1 MTDSDMAST
10 TTTSTTARLRLKAI
24 ALPPEHG
31 AWGFLLEPIVLGLL
45 VAPSLASWFLALAVV
60 GAFLIRHP
68 LKLAVADRQRGKR
81 YARTALA
88 EHVLLVYGAL
98 TVTGLML
105 AIALAGWEIMLPLL
119 MALPLV
125 LAMLA
130 SYIQNR
136 GRDLIPELA
145 GASALAATASG
156 IALAG
161 STSAQTAFALWM
173 ILNARN
179 LPSILYVRAR
189 LRLEKEKPFS
199 WTSVFLANMI
209 AVITVLVL
217 VLLDVAP
224 LLALIALLILF
235 ARALYGLSP
244 YRRRVRTQTIGFLE
258 MAYGLLVVIAA
269 ALGYAL

>member
-1 MTDSDMAST
+1 MAST
-10 TTTSTTARLRLKAI
+10 TTTARVRLKTI

-45 VAPSLASWFLALAVV
+45 VAPSLAGWFLALAVV

-68 LKLAVADRQRGKR
+68 LKLAFTDWQRGKR

-88 EHVLLVYGAL
+88 ERVILFYGGL
-98 TVTGLML
+98 TVTGLAL
-105 AIALAGWEIMLPLL
+105 AIALAGWGIMLPLF

-130 SYIQNR
+130 SYVQNR
-136 GRDLIPELA
+136 ARNLIPELA
-145 GASALAATASG
+145 GASALATTAS
-156 IALAG
+156 AVTLAG
-161 STSAQTAFALWM
+161 GISPQTAFALWV
-173 ILNARN
+173 ILTARD

-189 LRLEKEKPFS
+189 LRLEKDKPFS
-199 WTSVFLANMI
+199 WTLVFVTNALALI
-209 AVITVLVL
+209 AVLAL
-217 VLLDVAP
+217 VLLDLAP
-224 LLALIALLILF
+224 LLALLALIVLF
-235 ARALYGLSP
+235 ARALFGLSP

-258 MAYGLLVVIAA
+258 MAYGLLVVIAS

>member
-1 MTDSDMAST
+1 MVST
-10 TTTSTTARLRLKAI
+10 TTTARVRLKAI

-45 VAPSLASWFLALAVV
+45 VAPSLAGWFLALGIV

-68 LKLAVADRQRGKR
+68 LKLAFTDWQRGKR
-81 YARTALA
+81 YARTTLAERVVLLYGVLTVSGLALA
-88 EHVLLVYGAL
+88 
-98 TVTGLML
+98 VT
-105 AIALAGWEIMLPLL
+105 LAGWEIMLPLL
-119 MALPLV
+119 MASPLV

-130 SYIQNR
+130 SYVQNH

-161 STSAQTAFALWM
+161 NASTQTAFALWA

-179 LPSILYVRAR
+179 IPSILYVRAR
-189 LRLEKEKPFS
+189 LSLEKDKPFS
-199 WTSVFLANMI
+199 WTLVFVTNAL
-209 AVITVLVL
+209 AVITVLAL
-217 VLLDVAP
+217 VLLDFAP
-224 LLALIALLILF
+224 LLVLLALLILF

-258 MAYGLLVVIAA
+258 IAYGLLIVIAS

>member
-1 MTDSDMAST
+1 MAST
-10 TTTSTTARLRLKAI
+10 TTTARVRLQTI

-31 AWGFLLEPIVLGLL
+31 AWGFLLEPIALGLL
-45 VAPSLASWFLALAVV
+45 VASSLAGWFLALAVA

-68 LKLAVADRQRGKR
+68 LKLAFTDRQRGKR

-88 EHVLLVYGAL
+88 ERVIVCYGAL
-98 TVTGLML
+98 TVAGLAL
-105 AIALAGWEIMLPLL
+105 AVALAGWKIILPLL

-130 SYIQNR
+130 STVRNR

-145 GASALAATASG
+145 GASALAMTASG

-161 STSAQTAFALWM
+161 NAPAQTAFALWV
-173 ILNARN
+173 ILTARD

-189 LRLEKEKPFS
+189 LRLEKDKPFS
-199 WTSVFLANMI
+199 WTLVFLANLI
-209 AVITVLVL
+209 AVLTVLAL
-217 VLLDVAP
+217 VWLGYVP
-224 LLALIALLILF
+224 LLAVLALLILF

>member
-1 MTDSDMAST
+1 MPST
-10 TTTSTTARLRLKAI
+10 PVRLQTI

-45 VAPSLASWFLALAVV
+45 VAPSLAGWSLALAVA

-68 LKLAVADRQRGKR
+68 LKLAFTDRQRGKR

-88 EHVLLVYGAL
+88 ERVIVFYGAL
-98 TVTGLML
+98 AVAGLAL
-105 AIALAGWEIMLPLL
+105 AVALAGWEIVLPLI

-130 SYIQNR
+130 STVQNR

-145 GASALAATASG
+145 GASALAVTASG

-161 STSAQTAFALWM
+161 DASARTAFALWV
-173 ILNARN
+173 ILTARD

-189 LRLEKEKPFS
+189 LRLEKDKPFS
-199 WTSVFLANMI
+199 WTLVILANVI
-209 AVITVLVL
+209 AVMTVLAL
-217 VLLDVAP
+217 VWLDFAP
-224 LLALIALLILF
+224 LLALLALTVLF

-244 YRRRVRTQTIGFLE
+244 YRRRVRMQTIGLLE
-258 MAYGLLVVIAA
+258 MAYGLVVVIAT

>member
-1 MTDSDMAST
+1 MAPT
-10 TTTSTTARLRLKAI
+10 TTTSHVRLKAI

-45 VAPSLASWFLALAVV
+45 VAPSLAGGFLALAVV

-68 LKLAVADRQRGKR
+68 LKLAVADWQRRKR
-81 YARTALA
+81 YARTVLA
-88 EHVLLVYGAL
+88 ERVLLAYGAL
-98 TVTGLML
+98 SVIGLVL
-105 AIALAGWEIMLPLL
+105 AVFLAGWEIMLPLL

-130 SYIQNR
+130 SYVQNR

-145 GASALAATASG
+145 GASALAVTASG

-161 STSAQTAFALWM
+161 DASAPTAFALWV

-189 LRLEKEKPFS
+189 LRLEKEKPFAR
-199 WTSVFLANMI
+199 TPVFWANTI
-209 AVITVLVL
+209 AVITLLAL
-217 VLLDVAP
+217 VLLELAP
-224 LLALIALLILF
+224 LLALLALLILF
-235 ARALYGLSP
+235 ARAMYGLSP
-244 YRRRVRTQTIGFLE
+244 SRRRVRTQTIGFLE
-258 MAYGLLVVIAA
+258 MAYGLLVVIAT

>member
-1 MTDSDMAST
+1 MAT
-10 TTTSTTARLRLKAI
+10 TTTTPHVRLKAI

-31 AWGFLLEPIVLGLL
+31 AWGFLLEPILLGLL
-45 VAPSLASWFLALAVV
+45 VAPSLAGWCLALAVI

-68 LKLAVADRQRGKR
+68 LKLAVSDWQRGKR

-88 EHVLLVYGAL
+88 ERVLLAYGAL
-98 TVTGLML
+98 TVIGLAL
-105 AIALAGWEIMLPLL
+105 AVALAGWAIMLPLFL
-119 MALPLV
+119 ALPLV
-125 LAMLA
+125 FAMLA
-130 SYIQNR
+130 STIQNR

-145 GASALAATASG
+145 GASALAVTASG

-161 STSAQTAFALWM
+161 DTSARIAFALWV
-173 ILNARN
+173 ILSARD

-199 WTSVFLANMI
+199 WTLVFLANGI
-209 AVITVLVL
+209 AVITVFAL
-217 VLLDVAP
+217 VLLDVVP
-224 LLALIALLILF
+224 LLALLALFILF
-235 ARALYGLSP
+235 ARAMYGLSP

-258 MAYGLLVVIAA
+258 MAYGLLVVIAT

>member
-1 MTDSDMAST
+1 MAAT
-10 TTTSTTARLRLKAI
+10 TPHVRLKAI

-45 VAPSLASWFLALAVV
+45 VAPSLAGWCLALAVV

-68 LKLAVADRQRGKR
+68 LKLAVTDWQRGKR

-88 EHVLLVYGAL
+88 ERVLLAYGAL
-98 TVTGLML
+98 TVIGLAL
-105 AIALAGWEIMLPLL
+105 AVALAGWAIMLPLF

-125 LAMLA
+125 LTMLA
-130 SYIQNR
+130 STIQNR

-145 GASALAATASG
+145 GASALAVTASG

-161 STSAQTAFALWM
+161 DTSAQTAFALWA
-173 ILNARN
+173 ILSARD

-189 LRLEKEKPFS
+189 LRLEKERPFS
-199 WTSVFLANMI
+199 WALVFLANVI
-209 AVITVLVL
+209 AVIAVLAL
-217 VLLDVAP
+217 VLLDLAP
-224 LLALIALLILF
+224 LLALLALLILF
-235 ARALYGLSP
+235 VRALYGLSP

-258 MAYGLLVVIAA
+258 IAYGLLVVIAA
-269 ALGYAL
+269 ALGYTL

>member
-1 MTDSDMAST
+1 MAST
-10 TTTSTTARLRLKAI
+10 PVRLQTI

-45 VAPSLASWFLALAVV
+45 VAPSLAGGFLALAVV

-68 LKLAVADRQRGKR
+68 LKLAFTDRQRGKR

-88 EHVLLVYGAL
+88 ERVILAYGVL
-98 TVTGLML
+98 TVAGLAL
-105 AIALAGWEIMLPLL
+105 AVALAGWEIILPLL

-130 SYIQNR
+130 STVQNR

-145 GASALAATASG
+145 GASALAVTASG

-161 STSAQTAFALWM
+161 NTSTQTAFALWV
-173 ILNARN
+173 ILTARD

-189 LRLEKEKPFS
+189 LRLEKDKPFS
-199 WTSVFLANMI
+199 WTLVFLANMI
-209 AVITVLVL
+209 AVLTVLVL
-217 VLLDVAP
+217 VLLDLAP
-224 LLALIALLILF
+224 LLALLALIILF
-235 ARALYGLSP
+235 ARAMYGLSP

-258 MAYGLLVVIAA
+258 MTYGLLVVIAT

>member
-1 MTDSDMAST
+1 MAST
-10 TTTSTTARLRLKAI
+10 TTTTRVRLQTI

-45 VAPSLASWFLALAVV
+45 VAPSLAGWFLALAVA

-68 LKLAVADRQRGKR
+68 LKLTFTDRQRGKR
-81 YARTALA
+81 YARTVLA
-88 EHVLLVYGAL
+88 ERVIVFYGGL
-98 TVTGLML
+98 TIVGLGL
-105 AIALAGWEIMLPLL
+105 AIALAGWEIILPLI
-119 MALPLV
+119 AASPLV

-130 SYIQNR
+130 STIQNR

-145 GASALAATASG
+145 GASALAVAASG

-161 STSAQTAFALWM
+161 NASAQTAFALWVV
-173 ILNARN
+173 LTARD

-189 LRLEKEKPFS
+189 LRLEKDKPFS
-199 WTSVFLANMI
+199 WTLVFLANLI
-209 AVITVLVL
+209 AVITVLAL
-217 VLLDVAP
+217 VWLDIAP
-224 LLALIALLILF
+224 LLALVALTILF

-258 MAYGLLVVIAA
+258 MAYGLLLVIAT
-269 ALGYAL
+269 ALGYTL